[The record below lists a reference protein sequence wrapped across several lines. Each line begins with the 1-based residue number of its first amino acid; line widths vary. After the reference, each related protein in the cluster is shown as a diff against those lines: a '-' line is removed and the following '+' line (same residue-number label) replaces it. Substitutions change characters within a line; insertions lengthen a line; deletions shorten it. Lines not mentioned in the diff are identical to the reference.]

1 VERAPLLASLV
12 ALYVAAE
19 VISNVTAGRLV
30 ALGPVVVPGA
40 IFLYAMTFTLRDAI
54 HAAGGLGVARAAVW
68 GGFLANGLL
77 ALYGLFV
84 LALPA
89 PPWFDDA
96 AYRSVLG
103 QSARVVAASLTA
115 YLTSQLVNTHL
126 FETIRGGIAG
136 KVALSNAVAIGVD
149 TLVFI
154 TLAFAGTGAPLLNMM
169 LGQILFKLL
178 ISYAL
183 IPLVVWVRG
192 AVAGLPRRAPRASPV
207 SGETSSRS
215 NRRRPRRTPSTAG

>member
-1 VERAPLLASLV
+1 VERTALLSFLV

-54 HAAGGLGVARAAVW
+54 HAAGGLVLARGAVW
-68 GGFLANGLL
+68 SGFFANLLL

-84 LALPA
+84 ISLPA

-96 AYRSVLG
+96 PYRAVLG

-115 YLTSQLVNTHL
+115 YLAAQLVNTWA
-126 FETIRGGIAG
+126 FERIRGPLWVRSVG
-136 KVALSNAVAIGVD
+136 SNALAIVVD
-149 TLVFI
+149 TAVFI
-154 TLAFAGTGAPLLNMM
+154 VLAFAGTGAPLLALMA
-169 LGQILFKLL
+169 GQLLFKFAFSLVLL
-178 ISYAL
+178 
-183 IPLVVWVRG
+183 PLVYGVR
-192 AVAGLPRRAPRASPV
+192 ARV
-207 SGETSSRS
+207 RS
-215 NRRRPRRTPSTAG
+215 A